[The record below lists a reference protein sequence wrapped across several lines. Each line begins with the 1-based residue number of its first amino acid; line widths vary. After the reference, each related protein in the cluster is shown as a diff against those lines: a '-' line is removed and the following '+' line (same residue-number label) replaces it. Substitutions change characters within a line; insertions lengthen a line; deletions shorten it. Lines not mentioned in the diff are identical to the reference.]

1 MKKGLLLALAA
12 ALVLTIAASPTL
24 AKERK
29 AAVAPKPIEVKRSLF
44 SGSESRLFDFGW
56 LRPDCTSPGADVRI
70 VKPPSKGG
78 IRLEEARTV
87 VVANK
92 SAVQKLCHGKTLD
105 SVRLFYKA
113 NDNYSG
119 KDTFLLDVDTKL
131 GYVQRYAFTVDV
143 R

>member
-1 MKKGLLLALAA
+1 MTKVWLLLAAA
-12 ALVLTIAASPTL
+12 ALTLPNAHAAA

-87 VVANK
+87 VAANK
-92 SAVQKLCHGKTLD
+92 SAVQKLCHGKALD

-113 NDNYSG
+113 NDNDSG